1 MEVKNLLVE
10 NQQLSDEVQRRID
23 QLSAVATVAA
33 SISQSLDLN
42 QTLQT
47 ALSAVLTVTGAQAG
61 GISLIDEEAGEV
73 VLRAQQ
79 GWNRDFVN
87 ENPMRI
93 PLGKG
98 ISGRVIATDTAFWS
112 NRLEETEPLAVMRF
126 HDEKFRSM
134 AMAPMHA
141 RGKVIGILSIMS
153 SRSDSFDDSHISVL
167 KNIADTVGVALDNA
181 RLYELSIEDQHR
193 LSAVLQSSADGI
205 IATDQSGRIQMV
217 NHTAVVLLET
227 PAAVLT
233 GVPLREAPIIDS
245 VRDALLLAISSR
257 AEEHTRTFRVSTPSG
272 RVLSVL
278 VSPVYVE
285 QQVLAAL
292 EADGW
297 VIVLQD
303 VTLSAQME
311 QARSAF
317 IKAAAHDMR
326 NPLNAAQNAVEM
338 LRRLIQTQDLTLLE
352 VMEIAQTGISRIQGL
367 IDDLVSIEL
376 IQSSYE
382 INLSEVD
389 VGELLYEVA
398 GNMRSQFERRSQQL
412 QLELNEIIQPLLLD
426 RKWAVRAV
434 QNYLDN
440 AIKHTPQEGVISLR
454 AYTKDEQLHIEVVD
468 RGEGIPPEAQSH
480 LFERFFRAHQT
491 SGIPGAGLGLAMVKS
506 ISEAHGGH
514 VYVHSK
520 PGAGSTFGMTF
531 SFRRARETTANSLT

>member
-1 MEVKNLLVE
+1 MEVQNLLVE
-10 NQQLSDEVQRRID
+10 NQQLNVEVQRRID
-23 QLSAVATVAA
+23 QLSAIAAVAS

-79 GWNRDFVN
+79 GWHRDFVN

-98 ISGRVIATDTAFWS
+98 ISGRVIATDTVFWS
-112 NRLEETEPLAVMRF
+112 NRLDETEPLAVMRF
-126 HDEKFRSM
+126 HDENFRSM

-153 SRSDSFDDSHISVL
+153 SKIDSFDESHISVL
-167 KNIADTVGVALDNA
+167 KSVADTVGVALDNA
-181 RLYELSIEDQHR
+181 RLYEYSIEDQRR

-217 NHTAVVLLET
+217 NHTAELLLET
-227 PAAVLT
+227 PAAQLT

-245 VRDALLLAISSR
+245 VRNSLLLATSSR
-257 AEEHTRTFRVSTPSG
+257 TEAAARTFRVSTPSG

-285 QQVLAAL
+285 QQVLATL
-292 EADGW
+292 ETEGW

-303 VTLSAQME
+303 VTLSAEME
-311 QARSAF
+311 RARSAF

-326 NPLNAAQNAVEM
+326 NPLTAAQNAVEM
-338 LRRLIQTQDLTLLE
+338 LRRLIQTKDLTLLE
-352 VMEIAQTGISRIQGL
+352 VMEIAQTGIGRIQGL

-389 VGELLYEVA
+389 IGELLYEVT

-412 QLELNEIIQPLLLD
+412 RLEVTNPIPPLLLD
-426 RKWAVRAV
+426 RKWTMRAV

-440 AIKHTPQEGVISLR
+440 AIKHTPPEGVIVLR
-454 AYTKDEQLHIEVVD
+454 SYIQEEQLHIEVID
-468 RGEGIPPEAQSH
+468 RGEGIPLDAQAH
-480 LFERFFRAHQT
+480 LFERFYRAHKN

-506 ISEAHGGH
+506 ISEAHGGT
-514 VYVHSK
+514 VYVQSK

-531 SFRRARETTANSLT
+531 SLRYTHETALR

>member
-1 MEVKNLLVE
+1 MEVQNLLVE
-10 NQQLSDEVQRRID
+10 NQQLNVEVQRRID
-23 QLSAVATVAA
+23 QLSAIAAVAS

-79 GWNRDFVN
+79 GWHRDFVN

-98 ISGRVIATDTAFWS
+98 ISGRVIATDTVFWS
-112 NRLEETEPLAVMRF
+112 NRLDETEPLAVMRF
-126 HDEKFRSM
+126 HDENFRSM

-153 SRSDSFDDSHISVL
+153 SKIDSFDESHISVL
-167 KNIADTVGVALDNA
+167 KSVADTVGVALDNA
-181 RLYELSIEDQHR
+181 RLYEYSIEDQRR

-217 NHTAVVLLET
+217 NHTAELLLET
-227 PAAVLT
+227 PAAQLT

-245 VRDALLLAISSR
+245 VRNSLLLATSSR
-257 AEEHTRTFRVSTPSG
+257 TEAAARTFRVSTPSG

-285 QQVLAAL
+285 QQVLATL
-292 EADGW
+292 ETEGW

-303 VTLSAQME
+303 VTLSAEME
-311 QARSAF
+311 RARSAF

-326 NPLNAAQNAVEM
+326 NPLTAAQNAVEM
-338 LRRLIQTQDLTLLE
+338 LRRLIQTKDLTLLE
-352 VMEIAQTGISRIQGL
+352 VMEIAQTGIGRIQGL

-389 VGELLYEVA
+389 IGELLYEVT
-398 GNMRSQFERRSQQL
+398 GNMHSQFERRSQQL
-412 QLELNEIIQPLLLD
+412 RLEVTNPIPPLLLD
-426 RKWAVRAV
+426 RKWTMRAV

-440 AIKHTPQEGVISLR
+440 AIKHTPPEGVIVLR
-454 AYTKDEQLHIEVVD
+454 SYIQEEQLHIEVID
-468 RGEGIPPEAQSH
+468 RGEGIPLDAQAH
-480 LFERFFRAHQT
+480 LFERFYRAHKN

-506 ISEAHGGH
+506 ISEAHGGT
-514 VYVHSK
+514 VYVQSK

-531 SFRRARETTANSLT
+531 SLRYTHETALR